1 MTQGELQDFLA
12 FSHSDFPRNRLEAT
26 RALANF
32 LENGT
37 HHLVMRGGTNLSLY
51 SEKIQQKFWV
61 DGPNGIEILL
71 GLAQDETEQLPTRVE
86 AIRCIANFGFHG
98 IPKTIFKKK
107 NQIIDLVRI
116 FSIPENNRKA
126 FLEKYGLGI
135 FMKLRETDNCLIRGE
150 INRLF
155 NIFGAHGKTST
166 SQYTLLTLRRA
177 LDTLHFQRPSMPA
190 RQNGIRILALDG
202 GYIGNIVID

>member
-1 MTQGELQDFLA
+1 ME
-12 FSHSDFPRNRLEAT
+12 
-26 RALANF
+26 
-32 LENGT
+32 
-37 HHLVMRGGTNLSLY
+37 TNLSLY

-98 IPKTIFKKK
+98 MPKKK
-107 NQIIDLVRI
+107 TQDKHIILI
-116 FSIPENNRKA
+116 SSAHFSIPENNRKA

-166 SQYTLLTLRRA
+166 SKCTLLTLRRT

-202 GYIGNIVID
+202 GYV